1 MPWDPRWVIIF
12 FVKREGLMCVR
23 LVVICDGCLF
33 PIHHACSR
41 WQATFGDRKRH
52 VVESKESNQILI
64 HNPLGRLGQ
73 KRCQN
78 LGFSSIILRKIILL
92 FENNDTSSRLTNY
105 SATLNF
111 DIYVIVFESDTILYS
126 IDSKRYKSTKD
137 SSYPRTHLRISTNQ
151 S

>member
-1 MPWDPRWVIIF
+1 MGDYF
-12 FVKREGLMCVR
+12 FLVKGRFDVCAFG

-73 KRCQN
+73 KRCQ
-78 LGFSSIILRKIILL
+78 SKSPILEHY
-92 FENNDTSSRLTNY
+92 F
-105 SATLNF
+105 
-111 DIYVIVFESDTILYS
+111 
-126 IDSKRYKSTKD
+126 TKD
-137 SSYPRTHLRISTNQ
+137 YSLI
-151 S
+151 